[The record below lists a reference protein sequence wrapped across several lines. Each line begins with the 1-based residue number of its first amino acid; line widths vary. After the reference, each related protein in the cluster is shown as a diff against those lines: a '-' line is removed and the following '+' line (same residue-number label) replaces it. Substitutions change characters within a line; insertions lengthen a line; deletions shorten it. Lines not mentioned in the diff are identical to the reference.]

1 MRSILCAFCLLLL
14 AFSVNAQL
22 VDIVRVEYTSVP
34 GIGSDFDFNRKRVAF
49 NYPVKLKKDT
59 YFFFGMEYSAI
70 DLNFDD
76 QIMQFDQSKTDE
88 FRLLDVNLTY
98 TYKIDDNWRFAA
110 RLVPGFS
117 SNLETNEFL
126 FDDTFISGTMVL
138 IKDKK
143 AAEDVK
149 KPYRVIFGVAYS
161 NTSGVVFPIPF
172 ISFYKKFHP
181 KWSYNFGVP
190 TTNLQFHASERVRL
204 KFLAQLDGFTSNL
217 QEGLLVN
224 DERFAERIR
233 MNLLLVGLRY
243 EYKITHNIE
252 MYLNTTHSIRS
263 RIQLRANRRTILSF
277 TKKKVLHFT
286 TGVRLKI

>member
-1 MRSILCAFCLLLL
+1 MRLILSLACLLLIQP
-14 AFSVNAQL
+14 FVNGQL
-22 VDIVRVEYTSVP
+22 VDIVRVEYTTVP
-34 GIGSDFDFNRKRVAF
+34 GIGSDFDFNRKRIAF
-49 NYPVKLKKDT
+49 NYPVKLKNEA
-59 YFFFGMEYSAI
+59 YLFFGLEYSAI
-70 DLNFDD
+70 DLNFNDS
-76 QIMQFDQSKTDE
+76 IPNFDQTKTDE

-98 TYKIDDNWRFAA
+98 TYKIDEDWRFAA

-143 AAEDVK
+143 EAPDVP
-149 KPYRVIFGVAYS
+149 KPYRIIVGVAYS

-181 KWSYNFGVP
+181 KWSYNLGVP
-190 TTNLQFHASERVRL
+190 TTNLQFHASERFRL
-204 KFLAQLDGFTSNL
+204 KLLGQLDGFTSNL
-217 QEGLLVN
+217 QEELLVN
-224 DERFAERIR
+224 EERLAERIR

-243 EYKITHNIE
+243 EYKLTDHVE

-277 TKKKVLHFT
+277 TKRKVLHFT
-286 TGVRLKI
+286 GGVRLKI